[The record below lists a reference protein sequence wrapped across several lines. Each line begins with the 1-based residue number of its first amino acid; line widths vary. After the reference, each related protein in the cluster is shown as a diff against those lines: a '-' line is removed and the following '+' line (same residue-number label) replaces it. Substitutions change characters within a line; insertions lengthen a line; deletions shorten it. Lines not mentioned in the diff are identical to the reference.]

1 MLPKELLPKSQ
12 FDLIRLGED
21 NDGGYLICQNA
32 YKESKFLIGLGI
44 NDDWSFEES
53 FQKEFIGFDD
63 QLSFKFLLKKFLMN
77 IIMLRLS
84 KIIPSL
90 LKIKYYLNNRKSF
103 IKKTINSFDNK
114 KFNFISLN
122 SIISNYCNL
131 NRDIFLKVDIEG
143 AEYRILE
150 QIIQNENKLSGL
162 VIEFHNIDLHLDRI
176 KNFINTFSLKLVHIH
191 GNNFS
196 KTNSINDPYTI
207 ELTFSRNPKVV
218 DSKYKLPH
226 HFDMP
231 NDPSQE
237 EIKLYFEK

>member
-12 FDLIRLGED
+12 FNLIRLEQD
-21 NDGGYLICQNA
+21 NDGGYLICHNS
-32 YKESKFLIGLGI
+32 YKESKFLIGLWI

-63 QLSFKFLLKKFLMN
+63 QLSFKFLLKKFFLN
-77 IIMLRLS
+77 IIMLRFH

-90 LKIKYYLNNRKSF
+90 LKIKFYSSNRKFF
-103 IKKTINSFDNK
+103 IKKIINSYDNK

-122 SIISNYCNL
+122 SIINNYCNQIK
-131 NRDIFLKVDIEG
+131 DIFLKVDIEG
-143 AEYRILE
+143 AEYRILD
-150 QIIQNENKLSGL
+150 QIIQNENKLTGL

-176 KNFINTFSLKLVHIH
+176 KTFINTFSLKLVHIH

-207 ELTFSRNPKVV
+207 ELSFSRNPKVV

-226 HFDMP
+226 PLDMP